1 MGGDQGVQK
10 RSSTGEKLTFM
21 ISPMDTITVP
31 SSLIAP
37 HADGDLTPAM
47 VSAIWEI
54 AAVLDEKRIKPE
66 DGVAIWLSLPTKR
79 LRGSFG
85 RSDNHWLR
93 QCLDRLSGVK
103 FSGEYRGDHW
113 GAILVA
119 EWRIYE
125 GGSMATILIPPA
137 GVMAL
142 RSPETFAK
150 IESEAAHRL
159 RGPARRLYGI
169 LADKKRLGRPSW
181 TFSLD
186 ELRILLA
193 VHDCPSYDRWQA
205 FKRWVLG
212 PAVSDINEF
221 GTVDLKMT
229 PVKEGRSVCAVRFDW
244 RWKEPRAATELI
256 EENARHS
263 KARRKQQ
270 KADDAPPMIEVVP
283 QREPALT
290 WWGQLKDREREAW
303 TFRVGATFQ
312 AAGQTFQRREAD
324 IARSAFQLHEDGIAI
339 T

>member
-1 MGGDQGVQK
+1 
-10 RSSTGEKLTFM
+10 
-21 ISPMDTITVP
+21 MDTITVP
-31 SSLIAP
+31 SSLISP
-37 HADGDLTPAM
+37 LADRDLTPAM
-47 VSAIWEI
+47 VSVIWEI

-66 DGVAIWLSLPTKR
+66 DGVAIWLTVPTKR
-79 LRGSFG
+79 LRGSGG
-85 RSDNHWLR
+85 RTDNHWLR
-93 QCLDRLSGVK
+93 KCMKRLSGVE

-119 EWRIYE
+119 EWHIYE
-125 GGSMATILIPPA
+125 GGSMARIMIPPA

-186 ELRILLA
+186 EMRTLLA

-212 PAVSDINEF
+212 PAVMDINEF

-229 PVKEGRSVCAVRFDW
+229 PVKEGRSVSGVRFDW
-244 RWKEPRAATELI
+244 RWKEPRAATELV

-270 KADDAPPMIEVVP
+270 EADDAPPMIEVVA

-290 WWGQLKDREREAW
+290 WWGQLTNHERQAW
-303 TFRVGATFQ
+303 TDRVGPTFQ
-312 AAGQTFQRREAD
+312 AAGQTFARRDSD
-324 IARSAFQLHEDGIAI
+324 IARAAFQQHEGGVAL